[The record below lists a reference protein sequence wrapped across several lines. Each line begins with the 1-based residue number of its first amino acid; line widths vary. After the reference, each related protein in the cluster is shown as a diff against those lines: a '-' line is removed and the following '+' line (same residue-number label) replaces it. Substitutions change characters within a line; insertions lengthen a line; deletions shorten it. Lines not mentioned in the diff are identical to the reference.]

1 MTTQP
6 RRKTNVKNKILYK
19 IGLLCGLIPLT
30 VGLFIFF
37 AWWTARAYFAFDL
50 HSFEAY
56 GFLWTIISI
65 PVASI
70 GLLLLTIFLVK
81 NYPNFLSQSILGL
94 LLILVNIPTAYWVL
108 LNQADLETRTYI
120 KIYNKT
126 KQDNVELTLKASDFE
141 KQLGKF
147 SGTETMVNF
156 YYPKYI
162 DERGG
167 SSYPTIDRVTLI
179 IKDKFTTRHLTLP
192 RIDKGDCRKLYI
204 DKEFKLLDKWE

>member
-1 MTTQP
+1 
-6 RRKTNVKNKILYK
+6 VKNKILHK

-37 AWWTARAYFAFDL
+37 AWWTARAFFAFDL

-56 GFLWTIISI
+56 GFIWTLISI

-70 GLLLLTIFLVK
+70 GLLLLTIFAFK
-81 NYPNFLSQSILGL
+81 NYPNFLRESILGL
-94 LLILVNIPTAYWVL
+94 FLVLVNIPIANLVL
-108 LNQADLETRTYI
+108 LKEADIETRAYI

-126 KQDNVELTLKASDFE
+126 KQDNVEIKLKASDFE
-141 KQLGKF
+141 KSLGKF
-147 SGTETMVNF
+147 SDTETIVDF

-167 SSYPTIDRVTLI
+167 SSYPTIDSVTLI
-179 IKDKFTTRHLTLP
+179 VKDKFTTRYITLP
-192 RIDKGDCRKLYI
+192 RIDKGDCRKLYV